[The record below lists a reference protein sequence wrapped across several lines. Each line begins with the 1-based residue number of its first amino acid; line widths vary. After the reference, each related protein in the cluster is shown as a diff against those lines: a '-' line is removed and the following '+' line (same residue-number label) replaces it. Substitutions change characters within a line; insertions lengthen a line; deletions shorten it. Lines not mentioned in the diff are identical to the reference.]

1 MLIRLDCNTD
11 NQRIGALQPLTTQEC
26 EPQMEAQKE
35 MEMIEEELDYYDMC
49 VINTM
54 SIFYF

>member
-11 NQRIGALQPLTTQEC
+11 NQRIDALQPLTTQEC

-35 MEMIEEELDYYDMC
+35 METIEEELDYYDMC